1 MHTLSTMQTF
11 QAEPHMPSTPD
22 VSKQIDFSVAS
33 PVAAP
38 LDSQKA
44 ADILQSVQLEMFS
57 DPDTDCTDSG
67 IDSGASDAASTIS

>member
-1 MHTLSTMQTF
+1 MQTF
-11 QAEPHMPSTPD
+11 QAEPHMPSTLD